1 LLIYRKHQ
9 ARERAEKEINLTF
22 GLKLSMEEVQI
33 KAQVIKADSSLATTL
48 LRLENVRVQVE
59 LIQEDANNL
68 KQDFTEMAKRIN
80 ALVASFN
87 EERDI
92 ILKRRTKA

>member
-1 LLIYRKHQ
+1 
-9 ARERAEKEINLTF
+9 
-22 GLKLSMEEVQI
+22 MEEIQI

-92 ILKRRTKA
+92 ILRRRTKA